1 MQSPPPSASARRR
14 GQRLARGGAAC
25 QRCRRRK
32 QKCDLKYPCCSN
44 CEGANSPCLIY
55 DSSKQAEV
63 PRDYVAH
70 LESQIDRLTQE
81 LQELRTHNLVS
92 FAGEGD
98 ATPIDIASSTLSV
111 DVHSPTKS
119 STTGHKG
126 SSQFE
131 DLVTSVRTV
140 VAEPSR
146 QPRFLGQS
154 GGITLAKLVMASIR
168 ADALPSPL
176 FPEEQGQRT
185 FDVATPIPAAAA
197 SLPPRHAANHLVDV
211 YFQYRTP
218 HLPIISRSQVEDA
231 LESAYSMTSEH
242 QPPDRNAEK
251 NIFTTYMVLAI
262 ALCDLPSPSGN
273 GRPSQSEGCFG
284 SAVNWIEKVIT
295 YSKSDIDTLRTIL
308 LLSQFVAL
316 CPSRGSLWHLTGT
329 ALRLCIDIGLHW
341 ETEEQAVGMDSNLLN
356 ERRRLWY
363 STYQFDRL
371 LCITLGRP
379 FGIIDE
385 SARVPLPNPW
395 MASLDPINTETN
407 DFDIHSQRAHNHLFD
422 MSKLESEIKHVHHSL
437 SWATKKA
444 YPKPNYTTWL
454 LDIQPRLQQWYA
466 TIPERSRAHPSSI
479 FANQDYWD
487 AIYNNAIILLHRPKS
502 TVLHVSNDAV
512 SISFEASCK
521 LIRNIKMLQR
531 EGKVDIM
538 WKYVHHLF
546 MAGLGVI
553 YSIWQFK
560 EVRDRNPVR
569 SSISTLQSCATTLTA
584 MSECFHGASSC
595 RDVFEALSSATIDW
609 LLTNDADE
617 VRQNRLDFEK
627 QVQDLLQQL
636 QPSRD
641 GVFVANDIGNDG
653 MSGML
658 SVDNFAFGE
667 MLNSAAQW
675 PFLDYMGFGDL
686 GDEGYGSMQTAGFG
700 PGSESLR
707 MA

>member
-1 MQSPPPSASARRR
+1 MQSPSPSATRR

-32 QKCDLKYPCCSN
+32 QKCDLKYPSCSN
-44 CEGANSPCLIY
+44 CEGAHAPCLTY
-55 DSSKQAEV
+55 DSGKQAEV
-63 PRDYVAH
+63 PRDYVSH
-70 LESQIDRLTQE
+70 LESQIKNLTRE
-81 LQELRTHNLVS
+81 LQELRTQSVLS
-92 FAGEGD
+92 FNGGN
-98 ATPIDIASSTLSV
+98 ATPNETPSSALSLDVQTPTANSST
-111 DVHSPTKS
+111 
-119 STTGHKG
+119 GNKG
-126 SSQFE
+126 STQFE

-154 GGITLAKLVMASIR
+154 GGITLAKLVMAAIR
-168 ADALPSPL
+168 VDALPSPL
-176 FPEEQGQRT
+176 FPEEHGPKT
-185 FDVATPIPAAAA
+185 FDVTTPIPAAAA

-218 HLPIISRSQVEDA
+218 HLPIISRSQVDDA
-231 LESAYSMTSEH
+231 LESAYSTTSGL

-251 NIFTTYMVLAI
+251 NMFTTYMILAI
-262 ALCDLPSPSGN
+262 ALCDLPGPSGN

-295 YSKSDIDTLRTIL
+295 YSKSDIDTLRTVL
-308 LLSQFVAL
+308 LLTQFVAL

-341 ETEEQAVGMDSNLLN
+341 ESDEQALGMDSNLLN

-395 MASLDPINTETN
+395 IAPLVPIDPEANN
-407 DFDIHSQRAHNHLFD
+407 FDIHSQRAHNHLFD
-422 MSKLESEIKHVHHSL
+422 LSKLESEIKHVHHSL
-437 SWATKKA
+437 CWATKKA
-444 YPKPNYTTWL
+444 YPKPNYNTWI
-454 LDIQPRLQQWYA
+454 LDIQPRLQEWYA
-466 TIPERSRAHPSSI
+466 TIPELSRAHPSSI

-487 AIYNNAIILLHRPKS
+487 AIYNNALLLLYRPKS
-502 TVLHVSNDAV
+502 TVLAVSNEAI
-512 SISFEASCK
+512 SISFDASCK
-521 LIRNIKMLQR
+521 LIANIKALQR

-560 EVRDRNPVR
+560 EIRDRNPVR
-569 SSISTLQSCATTLTA
+569 SSISTLQSCATTLSA
-584 MSECFHGASSC
+584 MSETFPGASSC
-595 RDVFEALSSATIDW
+595 RNVFETLSSATIDW

-617 VRQNRLDFEK
+617 VRQNRVDFEK
-627 QVQDLLQQL
+627 QVQDLLQHL
-636 QPSRD
+636 QPARD
-641 GVFVANDIGNDG
+641 GMFAQNDVGTDN
-653 MSGML
+653 MSSML

-686 GDEGYGSMQTAGFG
+686 GDVGSDPMQMAGFVTG
-700 PGSESLR
+700 HENLG
-707 MA
+707 MT